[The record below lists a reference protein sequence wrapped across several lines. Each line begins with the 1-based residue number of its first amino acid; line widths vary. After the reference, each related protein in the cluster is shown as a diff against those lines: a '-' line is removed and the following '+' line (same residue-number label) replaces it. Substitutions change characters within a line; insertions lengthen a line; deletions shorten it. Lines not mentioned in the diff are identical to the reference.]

1 MDIQNAMR
9 LFLALFLLTIWLTR
23 RTNLTPLYWGLAYLA
38 MASGSLSFR
47 LGNEWNSSVLQ
58 FIALVVPGVFVSL
71 FWAGS
76 EHFRG
81 QRVRWQQ
88 TALLTLG
95 ASAIVLLALA
105 YSRGLANIAIGLVV
119 FGVMAWAAVV
129 VWVRNRKYRIV
140 AAIIF
145 AQGLVLFLRYSRFAD
160 GPNMTMLSGIGYGLL
175 VIGLAYVVLK
185 DSNESI
191 ARQAVTDELTGL
203 PNRHVLLERL
213 DALVRTSRDTGPMPQ
228 DTGLNSAVL
237 LVGIDD
243 LNHIPELYSHA
254 AVDRLVSELAI
265 RLLPV
270 AGGQHTLAR
279 YDKDQFVFLV
289 SGSSVEDATRRA
301 EAVAQRIVDSVQ
313 EPLRVGTADIKPT
326 VSIGIAISGKDAQ
339 DAGELVQQALL
350 AMAQARSADR
360 NTWTFS
366 NRETNERAQREL
378 VIEQKLQLAVQNHEL
393 SLAYQPIVAAGGRN
407 AIVKAEALLRW
418 NNAALGAVP
427 PDEFIR
433 IAERSRLIV
442 DIGQWVL
449 EEACRQSAEFARTTG
464 KPLKVCVN
472 VSVRQL
478 RRPGFAES
486 VAALLARH
494 KLSAAHLELEFTET
508 IMIDNDTVIQSQ
520 IRALRALGLGLSLDD
535 FGTGFSSLSY
545 LTRFEFTTLK
555 IDKSF
560 VNMLGNDERGRRVVE
575 AICAIGKSLEMTLV
589 AEGVESESQSAA
601 LTDYGVDCMQ
611 GYLFARPMAADKF
624 GEWLATNG

>member
-23 RTNLTPLYWGLAYLA
+23 RANLNPLYWGLAYLSLA
-38 MASGSLSFR
+38 AGSLSFR
-47 LGNEWNSSVLQ
+47 LGNEWNNSLLQ
-58 FIALVVPGVFVSL
+58 FIALLIPGVFVGL
-71 FWAGS
+71 FWAGT

-81 QRVRWQQ
+81 QRVSWQRAGLLSLG
-88 TALLTLG
+88 TA
-95 ASAIVLLALA
+95 AIVLLALA
-105 YSRGLANIAIGLVV
+105 VSRGLANIAIGLVV
-119 FGVMAWAAVV
+119 FAVMAWASGV

-140 AAIIF
+140 AVIVFGQA
-145 AQGLVLFLRYSRFAD
+145 LVLFLRYSRIAD
-160 GPNMTMLSGIGYGLL
+160 GPGMTLLAGIGYGLL
-175 VIGLAYVVLK
+175 VIGLAYVALK
-185 DSNESI
+185 ESNESI

-213 DALVRTSRDTGPMPQ
+213 DALVRTSPNTEL
-228 DTGLNSAVL
+228 TSAVL

-243 LNHIPELYSHA
+243 LNHIPELYSRA
-254 AVDRLVSELAI
+254 TIDRLVSELAI
-265 RLLPV
+265 RLLPL

-279 YDKDQFVFLV
+279 YDRDEFVLLV
-289 SGSSVEDATRRA
+289 SGTSVEDATRRA
-301 EAVAQRIVDSVQ
+301 EALAQRVVDSLQ
-313 EPLRVGTADIKPT
+313 TSLRVGTADIKPT

-350 AMAQARSADR
+350 AMAQSRSADR
-360 NTWTFS
+360 NSWTFS

-378 VIEQKLQLAVQNHEL
+378 VIEQKLQLAMQNHEL

-407 AIVKAEALLRW
+407 TFVKAEALLRW
-418 NNAALGAVP
+418 TNAKLGVVP

-449 EEACRQSAEFARTTG
+449 EEACRQSAEFARSTG
-464 KPLKVCVN
+464 KPLMVCVN

-478 RRPGFAES
+478 RRAGFAES
-486 VAALLARH
+486 VAALLT
-494 KLSAAHLELEFTET
+494 KYDLSAAQLELEFTET
-508 IMIDNDTVIQSQ
+508 IMIDDDAVIEAQ
-520 IRALRALGLGLSLDD
+520 IRALRDMGLGLSLDD

-560 VNMLGNDERGRRVVE
+560 VNMLGNDGRGRRVVE

-601 LTDYGVDCMQ
+601 LTAYGVDCLQ
-611 GYLFARPMAADKF
+611 GFLFARPMTADEF
-624 GEWLATNG
+624 GEWLAAKA